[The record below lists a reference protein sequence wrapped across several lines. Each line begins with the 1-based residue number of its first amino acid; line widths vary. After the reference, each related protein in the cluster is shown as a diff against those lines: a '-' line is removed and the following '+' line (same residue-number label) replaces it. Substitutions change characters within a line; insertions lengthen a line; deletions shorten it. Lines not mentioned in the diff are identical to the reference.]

1 MTSYTS
7 TRTLGIT
14 RLVSTLLNI
23 YIFCEMSGSQGDSD
37 IGVGLFLHCIMAIG
51 FFGGGY
57 YNSYL
62 LSLKKKNNN
71 RDI

>member
-1 MTSYTS
+1 
-7 TRTLGIT
+7 
-14 RLVSTLLNI
+14 
-23 YIFCEMSGSQGDSD
+23 MSGSQVDSD